1 MDLEKKKENK
11 NKLQRSVLNKRKQ
24 KNYKTYVYI
33 MINRN
38 EIPNTKETTTHNT
51 SKHQNFHKKKQT
63 AYLVQ
68 GISERTTLVVRQTE
82 KEGNAESWDH
92 NYNTTF
98 RNNSKMYNSN
108 SESINGFRKVN
119 FKLEHFQNESS
130 NSN

>member
-82 KEGNAESWDH
+82 KEGNAESWD
-92 NYNTTF
+92 
-98 RNNSKMYNSN
+98 SN
-108 SESINGFRKVN
+108 SESINGFRKVH
-119 FKLEHFQNESS
+119 FKLEHLQNESS